1 MTSPWSGLDA
11 DTTNDKLYLDPAVI
25 PEIERVYTPYDESLQ
40 ALINDSLDETT
51 GFFGKD
57 GGPNTLAP
65 VLQKLFDQRGKQ
77 LTQHL
82 QEQQT
87 QAHDFV
93 KTARDAA
100 EAMRTH
106 END

>member
-11 DTTNDKLYLDPAVI
+11 DTANKRLYLDPGVI
-25 PEIERVYTPYDESLQ
+25 AEVERVYTPYDESLQ

-51 GFFGKD
+51 GYFGTPD
-57 GGPNTLAP
+57 GKNPLA
-65 VLQKLFDQRGKQ
+65 VLLQKLFDERGKL
-77 LTQHL
+77 LTDYL
-82 QEQQT
+82 KEQQT

-100 EAMRTH
+100 EAMRTAQ
-106 END
+106 ND